1 MAYLTIVTLLAVL
14 EFVVF
19 GLLVGMAR
27 GKYDVQAPATT
38 GNELFERHY
47 RIHYNTLEQL
57 MVFIPGLWA
66 FGYFVDALW
75 GAGIGIIFV
84 IGRIVYA
91 RAYINDPASRGT
103 GMLMSV
109 IPSYLLVLGGLAGAV
124 WSLIQGAST

>member
-1 MAYLTIVTLLAVL
+1 MAYLTIVTLLAAL
-14 EFVVF
+14 EFIVF

-38 GNELFERHY
+38 GNEFFERQY

-57 MVFIPGLWA
+57 IVFIPGLWA
-66 FGYFVDALW
+66 FGCFVDELW
-75 GAGIGIIFV
+75 GAGIGLIYI

-91 RAYINDPASRGT
+91 RAYNNDPAARGT

-109 IPSYLLVLGGLAGAV
+109 IPSYLLILGGLGGAI
-124 WSLIQGAST
+124 WSLIPK

>member
-38 GNELFERHY
+38 GNELFERQY

-57 MVFIPGLWA
+57 IIFIPGLWA
-66 FGYFVDALW
+66 FGYFVDELW
-75 GAGIGIIFV
+75 GAGIGAIYI

-91 RAYINDPASRGT
+91 RAYGNDPASRGN
-103 GMLMSV
+103 GMIMSV
-109 IPSYLLVLGGLAGAV
+109 IPSYILVLGGLGGAI
-124 WSLIQGAST
+124 WSLV